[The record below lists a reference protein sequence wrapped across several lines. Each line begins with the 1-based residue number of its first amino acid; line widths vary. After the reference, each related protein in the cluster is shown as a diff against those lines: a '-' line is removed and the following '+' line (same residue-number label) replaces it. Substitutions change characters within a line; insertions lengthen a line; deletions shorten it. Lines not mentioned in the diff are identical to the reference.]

1 MSPSSSQ
8 AERWLAKAGERSGAN
23 HAASHAAPGSV
34 NSRRSGGTDAE
45 GAYARSSVVRESF
58 DSRGDDY
65 ASRGGNPRYSNENV
79 EVRPRARRRP
89 RAGEPRAPRAS
100 RDDLAEDLFRV
111 LSDTSPVSE
120 ASPPLPRGPP
130 SPSARR

>member
-1 MSPSSSQ
+1 MHPLRHRVSNTSKSASDTSPQ
-8 AERWLAKAGERSGAN
+8 K
-23 HAASHAAPGSV
+23 P
-34 NSRRSGGTDAE
+34 
-45 GAYARSSVVRESF
+45 AYARSSVVRESF

-130 SPSARR
+130 SFSESSPDNRPARSRGDPLL